1 MQGLGVTSPGVMPA
15 RSWGPTSSLSSVV
28 PQPPSDGRVRRAP
41 PPSAGRT
48 MPAVPGLAPPLGVF
62 PCPPGLAQ
70 GLGAKGSEKSHEPLE
85 ATDQRTAPRPG
96 TARVPGGPTRPHHV
110 AGVCPMSR
118 SYFPAGRTSPPGAL
132 PVKIVCPSR
141 PVPPCAPNTAG
152 RGFRSFT
159 LRGSPACLSWVF
171 WFLGPVV

>member
-70 GLGAKGSEKSHEPLE
+70 GLGAKGSAKSHEPLE

-96 TARVPGGPTRPHHV
+96 TARVPGGPGPATPRGGGVPHVPELLPCRPH
-110 AGVCPMSR
+110 
-118 SYFPAGRTSPPGAL
+118 FPAWSA
-132 PVKIVCPSR
+132 SR
-141 PVPPCAPNTAG
+141 
-152 RGFRSFT
+152 
-159 LRGSPACLSWVF
+159 
-171 WFLGPVV
+171 